1 MARLKLNNVPSS
13 SRRDSRVHNGCPA
26 GYSLHAYHV
35 LELHL
40 ISRERLD
47 PSNHGSEDR
56 HIWESEEQKI
66 KKDHYLHVKH
76 KTSTPLR
83 ILSE

>member
-1 MARLKLNNVPSS
+1 MARLKLYNVPSS
-13 SRRDSRVHNGCPA
+13 SRRDSRVHSDCP

-40 ISRERLD
+40 ISRERLG
-47 PSNHGSEDR
+47 SSSHGSEDR
-56 HIWESEEQKI
+56 HIWESEEQEI
-66 KKDHYLHVKH
+66 KNDHYLHVKH

-83 ILSE
+83 ILFE